1 MTGTDTPGESKP
13 TRENNQGL
21 ARSLFRVTLPRWRG
35 SRYSLSRLFFNF
47 YLLAMG
53 SFVAIAFT
61 ADFIISTA
69 QRGITDDYAR
79 RFMRGTITLIEDE
92 LFRYPRRD
100 WQKKILELD
109 EKFSY
114 NLDIV
119 ERISLDR
126 TLTPTQ
132 VIKLD
137 AGDIAIDHDGD
148 IMYHRLG
155 TSSKVLVVG
164 PLASNRNPEL
174 RDRLPLELRLR
185 LLTWSLIGVIFAIA
199 LWFWIRPVWRDLE
212 ALRQPAR
219 DLGDGHFEA
228 RSPAARTQ
236 LFAPLSDTMNSMA
249 ERIRQLLATHRELS
263 CGISHELRTPIARMR
278 FALEML
284 TETDESEERERL
296 WAMMEADL
304 DELDQLIDTSLTYA
318 RFEREAPEPHF
329 SSVKFAEWLADEVDS
344 VRLLGRQLE
353 VTVDSS
359 QLPENLCVDLDRKA
373 MPYALRNLLRNA
385 FKYATKH
392 ISVSAELIGEDI
404 RINVDD
410 DGIGI
415 PPAEREHIFSAFTR
429 LDRSRDRSTG
439 GYGLGLAIARRVLEL
454 HGGSATA
461 DASPLGGARFTLS
474 WKALQ

>member
-92 LFRYPRRD
+92 LFRHPRRD
-100 WQKKILELD
+100 WQKTIQEID

-126 TLTPTQ
+126 TLTPPQ

-212 ALRQPAR
+212 ALRQTAR

-454 HGGSATA
+454 HGGTATA

>member
-1 MTGTDTPGESKP
+1 MTGTDTSAEGKP
-13 TRENNQGL
+13 AKEHNQGL
-21 ARSLFRVTLPRWRG
+21 ARSLFRVSLPRWRG

-212 ALRQPAR
+212 ALRQTAR

-353 VTVDSS
+353 VTVDTS

-454 HGGSATA
+454 HGGTATA

>member
-92 LFRYPRRD
+92 LFRHPRRD
-100 WQKKILELD
+100 WQKTIQEID

-212 ALRQPAR
+212 ALRQTAR

-353 VTVDSS
+353 VTVDTS

-392 ISVSAELIGEDI
+392 ISVSAELVGEDI

-454 HGGSATA
+454 HGGTATA

>member
-1 MTGTDTPGESKP
+1 MTGTETPADGSPQKEQ
-13 TRENNQGL
+13 NQGL
-21 ARSLFRVTLPRWRG
+21 ARSLFRVSLPRWRG

-212 ALRQPAR
+212 ALRQTAR

-454 HGGSATA
+454 HGGTATA